1 MCVNVYCEIYTK
13 KCYHME
19 YDARLHEA
27 FNDLVSLSIFIK
39 VGVLSIEIK
48 QI

>member
-1 MCVNVYCEIYTK
+1 
-13 KCYHME
+13 ME
-19 YDARLHEA
+19 YDARLHEG

-39 VGVLSIEIK
+39 VGVLTFGLK